1 MSFNKKK
8 SCLPDMDVET
18 AIALADQLLL
28 KKVGKPMNDLQ
39 RLVFRGAWQGK
50 SFTEIHQECTER
62 CGLDHLMRN
71 VGPELW
77 KLLSEAVGTKVT
89 KNNLQGPISSSCP
102 QGVASSCPQGVER
115 FEPVLSSSI
124 KVCAVNRSPYESEA
138 YQEIVKPG
146 ALIRIKA
153 AQDMGKTWL
162 MEKVLAQ
169 ARQKGY
175 QTQALSF
182 DLCDSTIFTDLNKF
196 SQWFCASVAQSLGL
210 PNQLSD
216 RWTDIFGCNYNSTLY
231 FETYLLPAITTPFV
245 LALDKV
251 DLVFE
256 HSAIANDFCA
266 LLRGWNQRATQ
277 GDETGTI
284 WKKLRLIVVHSTEVY
299 GALDINHSPLGGV
312 GLVIKLPEFSL
323 DQVRELTQK
332 YQLDWSDSEVEK
344 LMAIV
349 GGHPYLIQQALSQ
362 IAQRKLTL
370 DRLLQ
375 TVTTESGVYSD
386 HLRRHLIHLQQ
397 QPALAQ
403 SFKTLISA
411 DRPLQLDTLQAFK
424 LESMGLVHLQEN
436 HVIPRC
442 ELYRQYFR
450 DRLP

>member
-1 MSFNKKK
+1 MSFNEEK
-8 SCLPDMDVET
+8 SCLPDMNVET

-28 KKVGKPMNDLQ
+28 KKAGKPMNDLQ

-50 SFTEIHQECTER
+50 SFTEIHQDCAER

-77 KLLSEAVGTKVT
+77 RLLSEAIGTKVT
-89 KNNLQGPISSSCP
+89 KNNLQGPIERLQTVLPSSL
-102 QGVASSCPQGVER
+102 QASVIGFKEIAAEADR
-115 FEPVLSSSI
+115 H
-124 KVCAVNRSPYESEA
+124 PYESEA
-138 YQEIVKPG
+138 YQEILKPG

-162 MEKVLAQ
+162 MEKTLAQ

-182 DLCDSTIFTDLNKF
+182 DLCDSTIFTNLNKF

-216 RWTDIFGCNYNSTLY
+216 RWSDIFGCNYNSTLY

-245 LALDKV
+245 LALDNV

-256 HSAIANDFCA
+256 HAAIANDFCA

-332 YQLDWSDSEVEK
+332 YQLGWSNFEVEK

-362 IAQRKLTL
+362 IAHHKLTL
-370 DRLLQ
+370 DQLLQ
-375 TVTTESGVYSD
+375 TATTESGVYSD

-403 SFKTLISA
+403 AFKTLIRV
-411 DRPLQLDTLQAFK
+411 DRPLQLDTLQSFK

-436 HVIPRC
+436 QVIPRC